1 MTIHPSVLVVDDEKN
16 EREGIRKFLV
26 PKGYDILL
34 AENAEQAVK
43 IIREQGPDIVL
54 TDLVLPEKDGMW
66 VLEKTKELSP
76 ESVVIMFTSYGT
88 VENAVRA
95 IKRGAFHYLTKPIDL
110 DELDATLERA
120 VKGRQLEREN
130 LELRKELNEKNDH
143 GDLIAE
149 SKAMKEVL
157 RILKQVAP
165 TSSSVLIEGESGTG
179 KEVAAHLIH
188 NWSSRKDKPFVTV
201 HCAALTESLLSSE
214 LFGHE
219 KGAFTGATERKI
231 GRFERAHGG
240 TLFLDEVG
248 EIKEELQVKLLRVLQ
263 NGEYERVGGT
273 KLLKADVRLICATNK
288 NLQAEVGKQ
297 HFREDL
303 YYRINVIRIEMP
315 PLRERK
321 EDIPYLVRRF
331 VSYFARSNNKPA
343 SRVDDEAMKL
353 LTQYSWPGNVRE
365 LKNVVERM
373 VVLSSDQTLTA
384 SSVPSDIRVQR
395 VLLPLSSTPQT
406 AFDENRPYHIRD
418 MEKDLIQKKLNELQG
433 NKSKAAKE
441 LGISRRTLYRKIE
454 EYKIITVQ

>member
-1 MTIHPSVLVVDDEKN
+1 MHPVVLVVDDEKN
-16 EREGIRKFLV
+16 EREGIRKFLL

-34 AENAEQAVK
+34 AENAEHAVK
-43 IIREQGPDIVL
+43 IIREQSPDIVL

-66 VLEKTKELSP
+66 LLEKSKELSP

-95 IKRGAFHYLTKPIDL
+95 IKKGAFHYLTKPVDL
-110 DELDATLERA
+110 DELDATIERA

-130 LELRKELNEKNDH
+130 LELRKELDEKNAH
-143 GDLIAE
+143 GDLIAQ

-157 RILKQVAP
+157 RIVKQVAP
-165 TSSSVLIEGESGTG
+165 TSSSVLIDGESGTG
-179 KEVAAHLIH
+179 KEVVAHLIH
-188 NWSSRKDKPFVTV
+188 DWSSRKDKAFVTV

-240 TLFLDEVG
+240 TLFLDEIG

-273 KLLKADVRLICATNK
+273 KPLKADVRLICATNK
-288 NLQAEVGKQ
+288 NLQEEVGKKR
-297 HFREDL
+297 FREDL
-303 YYRINVIRIEMP
+303 YYRINVIRIQMP

-321 EDIPYLVRRF
+321 EDIPLLVKHF
-331 VSYFARSNNKPA
+331 VSYFARNNNKPA
-343 SRVDDEAMKL
+343 AVVDETAMRL
-353 LTQYSWPGNVRE
+353 LTEYAWPGNVRE
-365 LKNVVERM
+365 LKNVIERM
-373 VVLSSDQTLTA
+373 VVLSSDSTLTA
-384 SSVPSDIRVQR
+384 VSVPSDIREGKS
-395 VLLPLSSTPQT
+395 LSISSVSS
-406 AFDENRPYHIRD
+406 AKSFDENRPYHIKD
-418 MEKDLIQKKLNELQG
+418 MEKDLIQKKLYELQG

-441 LGISRRTLYRKIE
+441 LGISRRTLYRKID
-454 EYKIITVQ
+454 EYKIPTES

>member
-1 MTIHPSVLVVDDEKN
+1 MHPVVLVVDDEKN
-16 EREGIRKFLV
+16 EREGIRKFLL

-34 AENAEQAVK
+34 AENAEHAAK
-43 IIREQGPDIVL
+43 IIREQSPDIVL

-66 VLEKTKELSP
+66 LLEKSKELSP

-95 IKRGAFHYLTKPIDL
+95 IKKGAFHYLTKPVDL
-110 DELDATLERA
+110 DELDTTIERA

-130 LELRKELNEKNDH
+130 LELRKELNEKNAH
-143 GDLIAE
+143 GDLIAQ
-149 SKAMKEVL
+149 SKAMKEVI
-157 RILKQVAP
+157 RIVKQVAP

-179 KEVAAHLIH
+179 KEVVAHLIH
-188 NWSSRKDKPFVTV
+188 EWSARKEKPFVTV

-273 KLLKADVRLICATNK
+273 KPLKADVRLICATNK
-288 NLQAEVGKQ
+288 NLQEEVGNQ
-297 HFREDL
+297 RFREDL
-303 YYRINVIRIEMP
+303 YYRINVIRIQMP

-321 EDIPYLVRRF
+321 EDIPHLVKHF
-331 VSYFARSNNKPA
+331 VSYFARNNNKPA
-343 SRVDDEAMKL
+343 TVVDDAAMKL
-353 LTQYSWPGNVRE
+353 LTQYAWPGNVRE
-365 LKNVVERM
+365 LKNVIERM
-373 VVLSSDQTLTA
+373 VVLSSDSTLTA
-384 SSVPSDIRVQR
+384 VSVPSDIRDGRSLVIPPSASQK
-395 VLLPLSSTPQT
+395 
-406 AFDENRPYHIRD
+406 AFDENRPYPIRD
-418 MEKDLIQKKLNELQG
+418 MEKDLIRKKLHELQG

-454 EYKIITVQ
+454 EYKIPTES

>member
-1 MTIHPSVLVVDDEKN
+1 MHPVVLVVDDEKN
-16 EREGIRKFLV
+16 EREGIRKFLL

-34 AENAEQAVK
+34 AENAEHAVK
-43 IIREQGPDIVL
+43 IIREQSPDIVL

-66 VLEKTKELSP
+66 LLEKSKEFSP

-95 IKRGAFHYLTKPIDL
+95 IKRGAFHYLTKPVDL
-110 DELDATLERA
+110 DELDATIERA

-130 LELRKELNEKNDH
+130 LELRKELDEKNAH
-143 GDLIAE
+143 GDLIAQ
-149 SKAMKEVL
+149 SKTMKEVI
-157 RILKQVAP
+157 RIVKQVAP
-165 TSSSVLIEGESGTG
+165 TSSSVLIDGESGTG
-179 KEVAAHLIH
+179 KEVVAHLIH
-188 NWSSRKDKPFVTV
+188 DWSARKDNAFVTV

-240 TLFLDEVG
+240 TLFLDEIG

-273 KLLKADVRLICATNK
+273 KPLKADVRLICATNK
-288 NLQAEVGKQ
+288 NLQEEVGKKR
-297 HFREDL
+297 FREDL
-303 YYRINVIRIEMP
+303 YYRINVIRIQMP

-321 EDIPYLVRRF
+321 EDIPLLVKHF

-343 SRVDDEAMKL
+343 AVVNETAMKL
-353 LTQYSWPGNVRE
+353 LTEYAWPGNVRE
-365 LKNVVERM
+365 LKNVIERM
-373 VVLSSDQTLTA
+373 VVLSSDSTLTA
-384 SSVPSDIRVQR
+384 VSVPSDIREGKSLVI
-395 VLLPLSSTPQT
+395 SSAASPKS
-406 AFDENRPYHIRD
+406 FDDNRPYHIKD
-418 MEKDLIQKKLNELQG
+418 MEKDLIRKKLYELQG

-441 LGISRRTLYRKIE
+441 LGISRRTLYRKID
-454 EYKIITVQ
+454 EYKIPTES